1 MLTSCV
7 AGPLEHFEAD
17 PDPRYY
23 LLMDPDP
30 GLHKFWN
37 CRKKK

>member
-23 LLMDPDP
+23 LLMDQVGP
-30 GLHKFWN
+30 LTN
-37 CRKKK
+37 